1 MRALLLALV
10 VLLALVTGCSPTAAD
25 PGWTSGEPLSEA
37 RLISDM
43 EAVTPGQK
51 FHVGLHLVLPEGWHT
66 YWRNPGDA
74 GLPAMI
80 DWTLPEGLSAGDI
93 IWPAP
98 HALPLGPIMD
108 YGYEDEIVLPVPF
121 ELDASFVGTE
131 LIVRASAS
139 WLVCEEICIPEE
151 GEIELVLQVSDEARE
166 HPDNVWY
173 IREALAAEPQRDTAI
188 EAILATDY
196 ETLALSLTGG
206 VFSDPLVEWRNL
218 TFFPFDQGLIKHAAE
233 QMTDRAGDPVRLL
246 MSPGYLLEH
255 GVSTRYGGV
264 LNYERLEA
272 GVWSSVSV
280 EIQADPG
287 ISERRPMADGDMVQ
301 PTALIV
307 LLVMAFGG
315 GLLLNLMPCVF
326 PVLSI
331 KALKIVQT
339 AHAHPRRV
347 RRYGLYFL
355 LGVVLSFVSLAA
367 LLVILLQ
374 AGLPIGWGFQL
385 QIPVVV
391 ALLAVLFFAIGLN
404 LLGMFQI
411 GTSIQGMG
419 SRLAEQ
425 SGGRGSFFTG
435 VLVVVVA
442 APCVGPLAAG
452 ALGAALTQPAP
463 VLMLVAASMGLGLGL
478 PFLVLS
484 LFPSLLRLVP
494 KPGPWMETFKQ
505 ALAFPMFASALWLIW
520 VLSIQSGPQSVLLI
534 GVAFLMF
541 ALGVWANRMSGFV
554 AKAVTALAFALMIVS
569 VIGVARLPSSSS
581 TQTLMSGQEAW
592 SRDRVDE
599 LRQAGHPVFIDVTA
613 AWCVT
618 CQLNKLTVLDD
629 DAVKAAFEDY
639 GVAQLRAD
647 WTNRDDDIA
656 ALIHEHGG
664 AGVPLYLLYP
674 ADGGPAQVLPSILTR
689 DVIIDALQASMDRSW

>member
-1 MRALLLALV
+1 MRAILAALV
-10 VLLALVTGCSPTAAD
+10 VLLVQVTGFSPTHAE
-25 PGWTSGEPLSEA
+25 PGWTSREPLSEA

-43 EAVTPGQK
+43 EAVTPGQD
-51 FHVGLHLVLPEGWHT
+51 FYVGLHLVLPEGWHT

-108 YGYEDEIVLPVPF
+108 YGYEDEVVLPVPF
-121 ELDASFVGTE
+121 QLGASYVGTE
-131 LIVRASAS
+131 LSIRAAAS

-151 GEIELVLQVSDEARE
+151 GEIELVIQVADEPRE
-166 HPDNVWY
+166 HSDNVWF

-188 EAILATDY
+188 EAILATDS
-196 ETLALSLTGG
+196 ERLVLTLTGG
-206 VFSDPLVEWRNL
+206 VFSDPLTEWRNV

-233 QMTDRAGDPVRLL
+233 QSIDRAGEAVRLL

-255 GVSTRYGGV
+255 GVSTRHGGV
-264 LNYERLEA
+264 LNYERLDA
-272 GVWSSVSV
+272 GIWSPVSV

-287 ISERRPMADGDMVQ
+287 ISVRRPMAEGGAVQ
-301 PTALIV
+301 PIALIV

-315 GLLLNLMPCVF
+315 GLILNLMPCVF

-331 KALKIVQT
+331 KALKIVET

-367 LLVILLQ
+367 LLVILLK

-385 QIPVVV
+385 QVPVVV
-391 ALLAVLFFAIGLN
+391 AILSVLFFAIGLN
-404 LLGMFQI
+404 LLGVFQI
-411 GTSIQGMG
+411 GTSVQGVG
-419 SRLAEQ
+419 SRLADQ

-463 VLMLVAASMGLGLGL
+463 VLLLVAASMGLGLGS
-478 PFLVLS
+478 PFLLLS
-484 LFPSLLRLVP
+484 LFPSLLRFVP
-494 KPGPWMETFKQ
+494 KPGPWMDTFKQ

-520 VLSIQSGPQSVLLI
+520 VLSIQSGPQAVLLI
-534 GVAFLMF
+534 GLAFLTF
-541 ALGVWANRMSGFV
+541 ALGVWAHRLSGLIS
-554 AKAVTALAFALMIVS
+554 KGVTAFAFAIMIVS
-569 VIGVARLPSSSS
+569 VVGIARLPSTSS

-592 SRDRVDE
+592 SRDRVAE

-629 DAVKAAFEDY
+629 HAVRAAFEDY

-647 WTNRDDDIA
+647 WTNRDDEIA

-674 ADGGPAQVLPSILTR
+674 ADGGPALVLPTILTR
-689 DVIIDALQASMDRSW
+689 DTIIDALEASMDRSW